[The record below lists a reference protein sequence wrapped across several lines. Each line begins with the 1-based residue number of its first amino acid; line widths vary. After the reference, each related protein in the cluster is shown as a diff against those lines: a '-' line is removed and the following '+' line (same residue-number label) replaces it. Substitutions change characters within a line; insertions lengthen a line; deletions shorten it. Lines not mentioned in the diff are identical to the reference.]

1 MRAGGTRARPARAR
15 GYARSGGTRPRGGT
29 RARGYALSGVRA
41 LGVRAIVSGDRGP
54 ALRAQQSSHLS
65 RSARPRVGF
74 FGGAGCPFNC
84 ETQPAPPKKLRAK
97 AAEARAATC
106 DPHEAQI
113 TLLRRSVSA
122 ATPSV
127 SRRRHQSRGGAIS
140 LAAAPSV
147 ARRRHGSPRRRH
159 QSRGDAI
166 SLAAAPSVSRRRHQS
181 RGGAISLAATPSVAR
196 RRPSVSRRRHQSRG
210 DAISLGATHHSRGE
224 ASVARRRHQSRG
236 GAISCTTSGANHLRR
251 RAIERVPRGSAE
263 RNPVSPSRSPSPS
276 LNTPVRTGTRT
287 ASSRSGPPAGT
298 RSRSASRPGS
308 R

>member
-15 GYARSGGTRPRGGT
+15 GYARSGATCPPGGT
-29 RARGYALSGVRA
+29 RARGYALSGARV
-41 LGVRAIVSGDRGP
+41 LGVRAIVSGDREP
-54 ALRAQQSSHLS
+54 AFRAQRSSHLS

-84 ETQPAPPKKLRAK
+84 ETQPAPPKQLRAK

-113 TLLRRSVSA
+113 TLLRRSA
-122 ATPSV
+122 W
-127 SRRRHQSRGGAIS
+127 
-140 LAAAPSV
+140 
-147 ARRRHGSPRRRH
+147 RRRH

-181 RGGAISLAATPSVAR
+181 RAGAISLRGDAISLAAT
-196 RRPSVSRRRHQSRG
+196 PSVSRRRHQSRG
-210 DAISLGATHHSRGE
+210 DAISRAAAPSVSRRRHQSRGDGHQSRGDAISRGATPSSLRATHHSRGE

-263 RNPVSPSRSPSPS
+263 PNP
-276 LNTPVRTGTRT
+276 
-287 ASSRSGPPAGT
+287 
-298 RSRSASRPGS
+298 
-308 R
+308 